1 MTREKAIELLRSWDG
16 VYIGYS
22 SDEVE
27 EAHNMAISA
36 LEQEPLENI
45 RAEIASHIGGCGFLN
60 DGLDL
65 ALEII
70 NKHIEGR

>member
-1 MTREKAIELLRSWDG
+1 MTREEAIEKLNNAKGCPLLYDSH
-16 VYIGYS
+16 I
-22 SDEVE
+22 
-27 EAHNMAISA
+27 EAFDMAISA

-70 NKHIEGR
+70 DKHIEGR

>member
-1 MTREKAIELLRSWDG
+1 MTREEALQILDTIPT
-16 VYIGYS
+16 IGEQV
-22 SDEVE
+22 DALE
-27 EAHNMAISA
+27 MAISA

-70 NKHIEGR
+70 DKHIEGR